1 MKDGKDI
8 KLTIDADLQAQLYKN
23 FKSDKSCSIAMNPFT
38 GEVLA
43 MVSTPSYDTN
53 AFIMGMSKKQ
63 WDRLNK
69 DKKQP
74 LYNRFRQVWC
84 PGSTF
89 KPVIAAIGLQSEAF
103 TGTDNFGNEG
113 HSWQKDKT
121 WGIRRRFETGKHK
134 MSTKRFLGYDA
145 DETGK
150 LVINGLQKPIV
161 VRLYQE
167 FLDGKTTDY
176 IKRIFEKEGIKNWD
190 GGTKWQ
196 ATTLMSMLEN
206 EKYKGDALLQKSYT
220 VDFLTKKRTQNKG
233 EIQMFYV
240 EDDHDAIIS
249 KRIWECV
256 QLEIKRRKK
265 YLEEHGTNSYSHRPE
280 SNPFAS
286 KIICGDCNKVF
297 ARKGWRS
304 STGVDR
310 KVWQCSERYKVKGVM
325 GCVNRHV
332 EEETLIKAYLM
343 AWNALV
349 ENREDF
355 MEQWTEQLQSENLLE
370 GYRAEKFIEYTDG
383 AEPLTQMD
391 TDFMLKTLDHI
402 KVFEDGTLLVVFL
415 DGTEIECKNEEE

>member
-1 MKDGKDI
+1 MGIKSLFGFGQARDKPVRNYSNGEYTFNFGRSTSGKSVNEMTAMQTTAVYACVRILSEAIASLPIHVYRYKDGGKERVCDH
-8 KLTIDADLQAQLYKN
+8 
-23 FKSDKSCSIAMNPFT
+23 
-38 GEVLA
+38 
-43 MVSTPSYDTN
+43 
-53 AFIMGMSKKQ
+53 
-63 WDRLNK
+63 
-69 DKKQP
+69 P
-74 LYNRFRQVWC
+74 LY
-84 PGSTF
+84 
-89 KPVIAAIGLQSEAF
+89 
-103 TGTDNFGNEG
+103 
-113 HSWQKDKT
+113 
-121 WGIRRRFETGKHK
+121 
-134 MSTKRFLGYDA
+134 
-145 DETGK
+145 
-150 LVINGLQKPIV
+150 
-161 VRLYQE
+161 
-167 FLDGKTTDY
+167 
-176 IKRIFEKEGIKNWD
+176 
-190 GGTKWQ
+190 
-196 ATTLMSMLEN
+196 TL
-206 EKYKGDALLQKSYT
+206 
-220 VDFLTKKRTQNKG
+220 
-233 EIQMFYV
+233 
-240 EDDHDAIIS
+240 IS

-325 GCVNRHV
+325 GCANRHV

-383 AEPLTQMD
+383 AEPLTEMD